1 MLVVVLL
8 VVVLL
13 VLVVVL
19 LVVVVVPRHGVRSR
33 LHVSTPS
40 AVGVSHGHEDWH
52 EDARSDHVV
61 DGTSHC
67 QRHQPASQGA
77 SVVVVVEVLL
87 VVDV

>member
-1 MLVVVLL
+1 MLVVVL
-8 VVVLL
+8 VVVE
-13 VLVVVL
+13 LVVVL

-40 AVGVSHGHEDWH
+40 AVGVSHGQEDGH

-67 QRHQPASQGA
+67 QRHHPASHGA
-77 SVVVVVEVLL
+77 SVVVVVDVLL